1 MDNLE
6 WLKYRNIIGGG
17 DPNYLENVFKYIP
30 NDTVLKFKKPDGSE
44 CFIRYEN
51 VNMNV
56 LSH

>member
-1 MDNLE
+1 M
-6 WLKYRNIIGGG
+6 KYRNIIGGG

-44 CFIRYEN
+44 YFIRYEN
-51 VNMNV
+51 VNKNV